1 MPQLPAILR
10 QHSNRISLFEM
21 LQVIKRKKFNFTFF
35 LHFNR
40 GKQNVEKPDSSQKKE
55 IKEKEVFEEK
65 KDVSNENQ
73 PIPQVI

>member
-1 MPQLPAILR
+1 M
-10 QHSNRISLFEM
+10 
-21 LQVIKRKKFNFTFF
+21 
-35 LHFNR
+35 HFNR
-40 GKQNVEKPDSSQKKE
+40 GKNNVEKPDSSQKKE

>member
-1 MPQLPAILR
+1 
-10 QHSNRISLFEM
+10 M
-21 LQVIKRKKFNFTFF
+21 LQVIKRKKFNFTLF